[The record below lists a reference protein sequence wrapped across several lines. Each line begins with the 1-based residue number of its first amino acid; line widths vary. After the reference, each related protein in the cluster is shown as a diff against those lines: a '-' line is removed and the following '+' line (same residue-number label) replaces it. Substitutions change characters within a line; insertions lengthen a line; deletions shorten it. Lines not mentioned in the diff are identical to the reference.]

1 MQPDLRKWEEGKH
14 GTIFME
20 NEDASCEKITGTK
33 AVVDIHN
40 ETVQLLKNA
49 IEILADYVDKNC
61 DSARIAEAIRMID
74 ENEHEQ
80 D

>member
-1 MQPDLRKWEEGKH
+1 MQPDLRKWVWNTFGVGALGDRELMNLDKVC
-14 GTIFME
+14 
-20 NEDASCEKITGTK
+20 S
-33 AVVDIHN
+33 IHN

-49 IEILADYVDKNC
+49 IEILADYVDKNS
-61 DSARIAEAIRMID
+61 DAARIAEATRMIE